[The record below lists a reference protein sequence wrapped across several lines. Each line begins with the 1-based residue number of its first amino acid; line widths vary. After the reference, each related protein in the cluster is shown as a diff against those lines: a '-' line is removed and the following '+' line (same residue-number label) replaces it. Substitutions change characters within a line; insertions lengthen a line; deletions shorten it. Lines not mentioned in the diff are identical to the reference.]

1 MDNKLKKITNSI
13 IENKSQALSGEVS
26 SKLNQLRQRALQ
38 GSVKKNYSRFS
49 WLLPVAAVLVMVL
62 MLAPFRQ
69 NDYATEPEAVV
80 DLVLLEDMD
89 VLDQFELIENLEFYQ
104 WLSLEEESNS

>member
-1 MDNKLKKITNSI
+1 MDNKLKQITDTI
-13 IENKSQALSGEVS
+13 IENESQALSGEVS

-38 GSVKKNYSRFS
+38 GTQKKNYFRFS
-49 WLLPVAAVLVMVL
+49 WMLPVAAVLVTVF
-62 MLAPFRQ
+62 MLRPVVQ
-69 NDYATEPEAVV
+69 NNYATEPEAVV